1 MIYKISRWFALAIF
15 TLLIIIPS
23 AMVVLGTFKT
33 DLEVYDS
40 PMALP
45 LNWTL
50 DNYRRLLD
58 DGEILTNFK
67 NSVLVTSLSVFVT
80 LVLASMA
87 SFAIARMMNVTGK
100 VLFVLFSLGLAIPGQ
115 VNIIPLYLL
124 FNDLGLTNTYHGL
137 IAVNVVTTLP
147 ISIFILTSFFREL
160 PSEMYE
166 VASIDGATHFKV
178 FRSIALP
185 LSKPALGATSIFLF
199 VICWNDLLFPLLLI
213 TESSKKTLPLALL
226 DYRGEYATSFS
237 MIFTAVFIASI
248 PMVIMY
254 LVMQK
259 SFVAGLTAGAVK
271 G

>member
-1 MIYKISRWFALAIF
+1 
-15 TLLIIIPS
+15 
-23 AMVVLGTFKT
+23 
-33 DLEVYDS
+33 
-40 PMALP
+40 
-45 LNWTL
+45 
-50 DNYRRLLD
+50 
-58 DGEILTNFK
+58 
-67 NSVLVTSLSVFVT
+67 
-80 LVLASMA
+80 MA